1 MKCIDS
7 MKKLLV
13 LFLLV
18 GVSEGLFGQTNDLSQ
33 ETIESFKARCEET
46 IEAFQYGLEII
57 GDKSQE
63 RDVKL
68 HYKENIL
75 SFFIG
80 NGLPYKDI
88 DGRSYP
94 AVKME
99 TSTVRYNNVINKRTS
114 TVKAYLDNLEELKY
128 VEVKIEKAQSCVIS
142 NLYKVG
148 DRYQG
153 TVSIFQYF
161 TGRTKEGT
169 IYRDRTQ
176 KDIKIYVTKVIDG
189 SLGEFWE
196 LKLGDINVVETVK
209 M

>member
-1 MKCIDS
+1 
-7 MKKLLV
+7 MKKVLMLLM
-13 LFLLV
+13 LLYAMCIQA
-18 GVSEGLFGQTNDLSQ
+18 QTNDLTQ
-33 ETIESFKARCEET
+33 EQIESFKARCEET

-57 GDKSQE
+57 GDKSQ
-63 RDVKL
+63 DKAVKQ
-68 HYKENIL
+68 HYKKNIL

-80 NGLPYKDI
+80 NGMPYTDI
-88 DGRSYP
+88 DGRTYP

-99 TSTVRYNNVINKRTS
+99 ISTLRYSNVINKRS
-114 TVKAYLDNLEELKY
+114 VKLTEYLESLENLKY
-128 VEVKIEKAQSCVIS
+128 VEVKIQKAQTCVIS

-161 TGRTKEGT
+161 TGRTKDNI

-176 KDIKIYVTKVIDG
+176 KDIKVYVTKVTDG
-189 SLGEFWE
+189 NLGEFWD
-196 LKLGDINVVETVK
+196 LKLGDVNVVETVK

>member
-1 MKCIDS
+1 
-7 MKKLLV
+7 MKKVLMLLM
-13 LFLLV
+13 LLYAM
-18 GVSEGLFGQTNDLSQ
+18 SIQAQTNDLTQ
-33 ETIESFKARCEET
+33 EQIESFKARCEET

-63 RDVKL
+63 KAVKQ
-68 HYKENIL
+68 HYKKNIL
-75 SFFIG
+75 SFFMG
-80 NGLPYKDI
+80 NGMPYTDI
-88 DGRSYP
+88 DGRTYP

-99 TSTVRYNNVINKRTS
+99 ISTLRYSNVINKRS
-114 TVKAYLDNLEELKY
+114 VKLTEYLESLENLKY
-128 VEVKIEKAQSCVIS
+128 VEVKIQKAQTCVIS

-161 TGRTKEGT
+161 TGRTKDNI

-176 KDIKIYVTKVIDG
+176 KDIKVYVTKVTDG
-189 SLGEFWE
+189 NLGEFWD
-196 LKLGDINVVETVK
+196 LKLGDVNVVETVK